1 MFCSPPRRPA
11 MFQVQPLRSPVGSP
25 SSELNGGSPMIWYPL
40 KISTPLRQH
49 VFGGRLIQEKVG
61 KRTLPDEKVAE
72 TWEISDVD
80 GDISVVTNGEFAG
93 KSLRDV
99 VQQYPDEMVASGW
112 RGPRF
117 PLLTKFIDGSG
128 MLPVHV
134 HADDATAQAKYGE
147 PNGKTEA
154 W

>member
-1 MFCSPPRRPA
+1 
-11 MFQVQPLRSPVGSP
+11 
-25 SSELNGGSPMIWYPL
+25 MIWYPL

-49 VFGGRLIQEKVG
+49 VFGGHLIQEKIG
-61 KRTLPDEKVAE
+61 KKDLPDERVAE

-80 GDISVVTNGEFAG
+80 GDISVITNGDFAG

-99 VQQYPDEMVASGW
+99 VQVYPSEIVAEGW

-134 HADDATAQAKYGE
+134 HADDATARDLQYPAARHAVRH
-147 PNGKTEA
+147 GKWRGTHPGRVGKEY
-154 W
+154 